1 MEHAVGNPDVLS
13 YRSTGSRLRWRKWL
27 FIGVSLIAAYI
38 GSFVGLART
47 YYGIY
52 SVSRP
57 DAPPRPAPVPLFG
70 STNQARNRL
79 FKTVYRPIIYVL
91 ERADTARFMDD
102 VRGMEGFDRP
112 FIGRYVRD

>member
-1 MEHAVGNPDVLS
+1 MGNPDVPS
-13 YRSTGSRLRWRKWL
+13 YRNTRRRLRWRKWL
-27 FIGVSLIAAYI
+27 LIGLSLIAFYI
-38 GSFVGLART
+38 GSFVALART

-52 SVSRP
+52 SVSRL

-70 STNQARNRL
+70 STSDARNRL

-91 ERADTARFMDD
+91 ERTGTARFMDD
-102 VRGMEGFDRP
+102 VRGMESFDRP